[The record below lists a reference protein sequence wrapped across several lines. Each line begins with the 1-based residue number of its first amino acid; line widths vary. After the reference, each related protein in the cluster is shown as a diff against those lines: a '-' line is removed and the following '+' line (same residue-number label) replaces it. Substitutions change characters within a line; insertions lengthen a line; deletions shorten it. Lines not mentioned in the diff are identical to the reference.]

1 MAAILQLRRGS
12 GSIDLSDGE
21 LYINKGPNSLQYG
34 VGGNEITLVKL
45 NELNTGSINLSG
57 AITASGI

>member
-45 NELNTGSINLSG
+45 N
-57 AITASGI
+57 